1 MRIKLLFMVCCLGFT
16 FYVHAQGID
25 VPGKV
30 AKGDSAAY
38 YCEGDKYY
46 LTIFNVN
53 NTDTSLVMYYK
64 DGRSAKN
71 YEPEGSL
78 LFHREDV
85 IRVFCEEL
93 TPDELNRIRGKY
105 RYHLSIIVMCDSEG
119 NASNLTFRFVNDDP
133 VLTKFSP
140 DRFYKLEQK
149 LKKILKVQ
157 HGEEDKKIKSIK
169 YLVSIGYRDIE

>member
-1 MRIKLLFMVCCLGFT
+1 
-16 FYVHAQGID
+16 
-25 VPGKV
+25 
-30 AKGDSAAY
+30 
-38 YCEGDKYY
+38 
-46 LTIFNVN
+46 
-53 NTDTSLVMYYK
+53 
-64 DGRSAKN
+64 
-71 YEPEGSL
+71 
-78 LFHREDV
+78 
-85 IRVFCEEL
+85 
-93 TPDELNRIRGKY
+93 
-105 RYHLSIIVMCDSEG
+105 MCDSEG